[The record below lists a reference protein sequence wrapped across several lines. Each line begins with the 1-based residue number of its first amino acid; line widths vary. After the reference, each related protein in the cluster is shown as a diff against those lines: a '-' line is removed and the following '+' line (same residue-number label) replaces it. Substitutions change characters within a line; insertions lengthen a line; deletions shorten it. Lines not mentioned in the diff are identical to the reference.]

1 MDAQLL
7 TVLIGRHR
15 SELTFVFTPWFGIP
29 GVGMLFAGSQLTT
42 RSGVGRSLSLVDN
55 IRCLHHQFSDLTVR
69 WHLVGDQRAG
79 DEPDIKTFQ
88 QATKKSATRF

>member
-15 SELTFVFTPWFGIP
+15 SELTFVFPPWFGIP
-29 GVGMLFAGSQLTT
+29 GVGMLFAGSRLTT

-55 IRCLHHQFSDLTVR
+55 IRCLHQRLSDDRFGGIRLET
-69 WHLVGDQRAG
+69 G
-79 DEPDIKTFQ
+79 E
-88 QATKKSATRF
+88 QATSPTPSTSQQHQIGNHQH